1 MVCMKQWQ
9 KHAVHCSYDKYDQ
22 LFTYELKNCK
32 ILYYQL
38 VCILETAVYV
48 SCLALISFHG
58 LNQFYLDLFKE
69 TSLITVKVW
78 NVDKFKFTIW
88 ISSYTSLY
96 QQDQTGIWLYDRH

>member
-1 MVCMKQWQ
+1 MQSI
-9 KHAVHCSYDKYDQ
+9 VHMISMINYS
-22 LFTYELKNCK
+22 YELKNCK

-69 TSLITVKVW
+69 TSLITVKV
-78 NVDKFKFTIW
+78 
-88 ISSYTSLY
+88 
-96 QQDQTGIWLYDRH
+96 